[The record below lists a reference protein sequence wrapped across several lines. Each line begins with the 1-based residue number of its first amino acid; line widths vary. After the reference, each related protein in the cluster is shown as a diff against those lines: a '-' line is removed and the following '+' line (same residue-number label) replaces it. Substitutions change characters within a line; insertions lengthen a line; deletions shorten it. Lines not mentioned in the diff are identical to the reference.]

1 MVAGPLRTGAGRHH
15 LRWPCHNLP
24 VAQRF
29 EHDELEFARAV
40 TFFDAIF
47 AFAVTLLITTID
59 DFSTEAWSS
68 LPALWEKN
76 GDSLTA
82 FAISFVV
89 VVSFW
94 RENHRQVTGFMALDH
109 QLITLNCA
117 VMFGIV
123 LIPFGTEAM
132 GKQGDLPLPVA
143 VYAVILSATYVMQSI
158 VLIVANRKGLTTTKL
173 SPRETLWSYI
183 SGALLPI
190 VFLGSIPLAYLYGPL
205 AAQRS
210 WISLLFLYPLLGRL
224 EKRDLAR
231 AK

>member
-1 MVAGPLRTGAGRHH
+1 
-15 LRWPCHNLP
+15 
-24 VAQRF
+24 
-29 EHDELEFARAV
+29 
-40 TFFDAIF
+40 
-47 AFAVTLLITTID
+47 
-59 DFSTEAWSS
+59 
-68 LPALWEKN
+68 
-76 GDSLTA
+76 
-82 FAISFVV
+82 
-89 VVSFW
+89 
-94 RENHRQVTGFMALDH
+94 
-109 QLITLNCA
+109 
-117 VMFGIV
+117 MFGIV

-205 AAQRS
+205 VAQRS

>member
-1 MVAGPLRTGAGRHH
+1 
-15 LRWPCHNLP
+15 
-24 VAQRF
+24 
-29 EHDELEFARAV
+29 
-40 TFFDAIF
+40 
-47 AFAVTLLITTID
+47 
-59 DFSTEAWSS
+59 
-68 LPALWEKN
+68 
-76 GDSLTA
+76 
-82 FAISFVV
+82 
-89 VVSFW
+89 
-94 RENHRQVTGFMALDH
+94 
-109 QLITLNCA
+109 
-117 VMFGIV
+117 
-123 LIPFGTEAM
+123 M